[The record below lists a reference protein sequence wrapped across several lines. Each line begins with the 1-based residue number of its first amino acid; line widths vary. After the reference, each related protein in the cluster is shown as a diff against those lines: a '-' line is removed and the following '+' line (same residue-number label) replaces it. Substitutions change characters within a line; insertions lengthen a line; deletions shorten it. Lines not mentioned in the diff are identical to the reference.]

1 MLFLAERKR
10 ARKRKKGQDR
20 KNDRGQRGIEKRKE
34 RSPAVFVFSRFLDL
48 LLCVLCQVSTSIT
61 TVDISYN
68 ECQSGG
74 GRALA
79 RALNANTGIVAFNNI
94 PIRDIREGKVTELDL
109 GGKRVAG
116 DIYVLAELLKVRN
129 ANLE

>member
-1 MLFLAERKR
+1 M
-10 ARKRKKGQDR
+10 
-20 KNDRGQRGIEKRKE
+20 
-34 RSPAVFVFSRFLDL
+34 
-48 LLCVLCQVSTSIT
+48 
-61 TVDISYN
+61 DIRYN
-68 ECQSGG
+68 EYQSEG
-74 GRALA
+74 GRALG